1 MEKIL
6 LKLYILPVP
15 FQLTPA
21 RGRKRHQPSFA
32 RAHEISTHPREG
44 TKTTEANIYL
54 WTMPDFNSPPR
65 GDENVVLTSRCLVD
79 AISTHPREGTKTA
92 EMIGELSGP
101 NFNSP
106 PRGDENHAASGSS
119 PSSFIFQL
127 TPARGRKLTMEQTT
141 IEVTDFNSPPRGD
154 ENE

>member
-1 MEKIL
+1 MSIRG
-6 LKLYILPVP
+6 

-106 PRGDENHAASGSS
+106 PRGDENPLILLCTLVAHISTHPREGTKTFLRYTGNASLRIS
-119 PSSFIFQL
+119 
-127 TPARGRKLTMEQTT
+127 TH
-141 IEVTDFNSPPRGD
+141 PREGTKTSIQYAD
-154 ENE
+154 SVV